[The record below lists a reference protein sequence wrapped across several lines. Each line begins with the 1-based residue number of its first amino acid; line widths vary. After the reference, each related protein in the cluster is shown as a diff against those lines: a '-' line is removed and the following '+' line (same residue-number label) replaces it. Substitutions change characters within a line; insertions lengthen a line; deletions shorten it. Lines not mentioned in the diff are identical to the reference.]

1 MYTVFFSPTSG
12 FFLCLGKVL
21 ISGADGPP
29 LIVTGTLTKNPV
41 EWFAHFSDIK
51 TYDLSLEIAQNLGAI
66 GSMIFLF
73 KFHKES
79 HSRETIA

>member
-1 MYTVFFSPTSG
+1 MYTVFFSPTSW

-29 LIVTGTLTKNPV
+29 LIVTGTLIENICQSPIHSFD
-41 EWFAHFSDIK
+41 EEA
-51 TYDLSLEIAQNLGAI
+51 YGLSLEIAQNLGAI
-66 GSMIFLF
+66 GSMTFLF
-73 KFHKES
+73 KLHKES